1 MKRAPLLV
9 LAGTVAGF
17 VGVLSFHTRQLPPTA
32 LSGVQAANGPSGGA
46 PSSGAPS
53 GGAASGGA
61 ASATPG
67 PTAGHATVR
76 TAVGP
81 SAQFGYGLLEVKVT
95 VRGTRITNVS
105 VSVLETAEPTSQQI
119 SEQVIPMLT
128 AEALSAQSAGIN
140 AISGATYTSEGYA
153 QSLQAALDKLHIK

>member
-17 VGVLSFHTRQLPPTA
+17 VGVLSFHTRQLPPTS
-32 LSGVQAANGPSGGA
+32 LSGVQAASGPSGGTTA
-46 PSSGAPS
+46 T
-53 GGAASGGA
+53 GAAATGA
-61 ASATPG
+61 AG
-67 PTAGHATVR
+67 PVEGQGTVR
-76 TAVGP
+76 TAVGS

-105 VSVLETAEPTSQQI
+105 VPVLETAEPTSQQI
-119 SEQVIPMLT
+119 SEQAIPMLT
-128 AEALSAQSAGIN
+128 AEVLSAQSAGIN

>member
-46 PSSGAPS
+46 PSSGAP
-53 GGAASGGA
+53 SGGA

>member
-32 LSGVQAANGPSGGA
+32 LSGVQAASGPSGGTTA
-46 PSSGAPS
+46 T
-53 GGAASGGA
+53 GAA
-61 ASATPG
+61 G
-67 PTAGHATVR
+67 PVEGQGTVR
-76 TAVGP
+76 TAVGS

-105 VSVLETAEPTSQQI
+105 VPVLETAEPTSQQI
-119 SEQVIPMLT
+119 SEQAIPMLT
-128 AEALSAQSAGIN
+128 AEVLSAQSAGIN

>member
-17 VGVLSFHTRQLPPTA
+17 VGILSFHTRQLPPTA
-32 LSGVQAANGPSGGA
+32 LSGVQAFSGPSGA
-46 PSSGAPS
+46 
-53 GGAASGGA
+53 AASGGT

-67 PTAGHATVR
+67 SAGQDTVR

-105 VSVLETAEPTSQQI
+105 VPVLETAEPTSQQI
-119 SEQVIPMLT
+119 SEQAIPMLT

-153 QSLQAALDKLHIK
+153 QSLQAALNKLHIK

>member
-17 VGVLSFHTRQLPPTA
+17 VAVLSFHTRHLPPTA
-32 LSGVQAANGPSGGA
+32 LSGVQALSGPSGA
-46 PSSGAPS
+46 ATS
-53 GGAASGGA
+53 GGT

-67 PTAGHATVR
+67 AAGSAAGQGAVR
-76 TAVGP
+76 AAVGP
-81 SAQFGYGLLEVKVT
+81 STQFGYGLIEVKVT

-105 VSVLETAEPTSQQI
+105 VPVLETAEPTSQQI
-119 SEQVIPMLT
+119 SEQAIPTLT

-153 QSLQAALDKLHIK
+153 QSLQAALAELHIK